1 MSTGFARNPS
11 ETARGRV
18 ITTIEAPLCAQC
30 LRSKLWAIQ
39 ERKSDRTR
47 SPGMTL
53 PRTRTWLITGA
64 SRGLGRAIAEV
75 ALDAGDSVVVTARRA
90 DRLDDL
96 VQKHPDRALALQLDV
111 TDHAAVQAVVA
122 QAAKFRGR
130 LDVLVNNAGYG
141 LAGGVEEVSEQ
152 QVRDQ
157 FEVNVFGALWCTQ
170 AVLPVMRAQGSG
182 HLFQISSI
190 GGVAAFPNIG
200 IYHASKWAL
209 EGFSESLAQEVAPF
223 GIGVTI
229 VEPGPFRTDWNGN
242 SMTRATPLPAYDDVL
257 GGRREAMSG
266 ALTGTQAGDPRK
278 AGEAL
283 LKVLDSDTPPRRLLL
298 GAFAADTA
306 PATYQQRLTD
316 WATWDAIARGAD
328 FDD

>member
-1 MSTGFARNPS
+1 MS
-11 ETARGRV
+11 
-18 ITTIEAPLCAQC
+18 
-30 LRSKLWAIQ
+30 
-39 ERKSDRTR
+39 
-47 SPGMTL
+47 L
-53 PRTRTWLITGA
+53 PNFRTWLITGA
-64 SRGLGRAIAEV
+64 SRGLGKAFAEV
-75 ALDAGDSVVVTARRA
+75 ALDAGDSVIVTARKA
-90 DRLDDL
+90 EQLDDL
-96 VQKHPDRALALQLDV
+96 VQKYPNRALALQLDV

-122 QAAKFRGR
+122 QATKFRGR

-170 AVLPVMRAQGSG
+170 AVLPIMRAQRSG
-182 HLFQISSI
+182 HLFQISSL
-190 GGVAAFPNIG
+190 GGVTAFLNAG
-200 IYHASKWAL
+200 IYNASKWAL

-223 GIGVTI
+223 GIRVTI
-229 VEPGPFRTDWNGN
+229 VEPGPFRTDWSGN
-242 SMTRATPLPAYDDVL
+242 SMTRATPLSAYDDVL

-283 LKVLDSDTPPRRLLL
+283 LKVLESDAPPRRLLL
-298 GAFAADTA
+298 GVLAADTA
-306 PATYQQRLTD
+306 PATYQQRLTE
-316 WATWDAIARGAD
+316 WAAWNAVARGAD